1 MILGIILFFIIH
13 IEREYIKRPLH
24 MGDKQSHC
32 FEMSGDTSSETVE
45 RIGYQMIEVL
55 LHLSYDIS
63 AATENN

>member
-1 MILGIILFFIIH
+1 
-13 IEREYIKRPLH
+13 